1 MGTLSHLDE
10 LEAEAIYI
18 IREVAAECE
27 KPVMLYS
34 IGKDSSVMLH
44 LAMKAFYPEKPP
56 FPFMHIDTTWKF
68 KDMIKFRDDT
78 AKKLGIEMI
87 VYSNEEGI
95 KQGINPFDH
104 GSAYTD
110 IMKTQA
116 LKQANETVFSL
127 AGRQPEFRGM
137 GTTLVA
143 ALIQGDCAT
152 VINVGDSRAYRFDG
166 EAMHQI
172 SEDHSYVEEMRRRG
186 KITEADART
195 HPQKNLITRA
205 VGVEPCV
212 EGDLFE
218 VRLNEKDMLLL
229 CSDGLTGMAEDSR
242 IAEVLANAPTLE
254 LAGDA
259 LLQLALDGGGRD
271 NITVALFTLGK
282 KQGA

>member
-1 MGTLSHLDE
+1 MACGLACVGFCGVVCRALRDGMS
-10 LEAEAIYI
+10 EAEEQDVLCTAAKLAIFSVF
-18 IREVAAECE
+18 EHAQLCE
-27 KPVMLYS
+27 
-34 IGKDSSVMLH
+34 
-44 LAMKAFYPEKPP
+44 
-56 FPFMHIDTTWKF
+56 
-68 KDMIKFRDDT
+68 
-78 AKKLGIEMI
+78 
-87 VYSNEEGI
+87 
-95 KQGINPFDH
+95 
-104 GSAYTD
+104 
-110 IMKTQA
+110 
-116 LKQANETVFSL
+116 
-127 AGRQPEFRGM
+127 EFRGM

-143 ALIQGDCAT
+143 ALIQGDCAP

-205 VGVEPCV
+205 VGVEPYV

-218 VRLNEKDMLLL
+218 VRLNEKAMLLL

-242 IAEVLANAPTLE
+242 SAQALANAPTLE

-271 NITVALFTLGK
+271 NITVALCTLGK

>member
-1 MGTLSHLDE
+1 MKHWKITDPGLVRRENQDAFGFAQLSGGYTVAVVCDGMGGARAGNVASRLACEVFCGEVCRSLRDGMT
-10 LEAEAIYI
+10 EAE
-18 IREVAAECE
+18 EQDVLCTAA
-27 KPVMLYS
+27 KLAN
-34 IGKDSSVMLH
+34 ISVYEHAQLS
-44 LAMKAFYPEKPP
+44 E
-56 FPFMHIDTTWKF
+56 
-68 KDMIKFRDDT
+68 
-78 AKKLGIEMI
+78 
-87 VYSNEEGI
+87 
-95 KQGINPFDH
+95 
-104 GSAYTD
+104 
-110 IMKTQA
+110 
-116 LKQANETVFSL
+116 
-127 AGRQPEFRGM
+127 EFRGM

-205 VGVEPCV
+205 VGVEPYV

-218 VRLNEKDMLLL
+218 VRLTEKDMLLL